1 MAGERKG
8 KTYEAV
14 VKVVLNRLAT
24 AGVIKEPVHW
34 NVRPNA
40 MTIEPDFTIGS
51 DSDNPSMVLLVTHSG
66 SAKESEKKFWRNMGE
81 LAEAK
86 SALKRVP
93 HVFSIAFEA
102 EIKQALKE
110 VQEAAFD
117 GQLIVGDLS
126 YGSALE
132 EWIDA
137 NHAALPT
144 PGPDK
149 VDAITSLAKDDKA
162 LRSALVALTK
172 DVRTL
177 LDGRQP
183 ALEQLWAQHR
193 KRAKA
198 DVSPAKDTRY
208 RKGFTKAMVLGISP
222 AEMQKPLKGNW
233 DWASPLGLVRKSLVG
248 FKVVDDD
255 LLWLAS
261 SPLKTVNP
269 SDWSGAYVSQGF
281 RDQVQ
286 KVRSVSLL
294 VEFQRYVT
302 ENLADLQST
311 AGMRKHLARM
321 HKDPG
326 QGLALPAGVPAPAGV
341 WLFDFVGALVKAKA
355 KKSQAF
361 GYSTFSSHAKSAE
374 SKVGNMNLGTW
385 CTCFMNQYFS
395 RKSDFVPPKAA
406 VEFVAEVLA
415 EHLCSFTAAAIQ
427 NLATEIQERYI
438 AKELT
443 AVLLTHRGFDPI
455 GALVKSRPEL
465 VHAIDVRI
473 QSCFAERAALGGS
486 GASTGVVI
494 AKTTLINWQSAHDS
508 HTNDKRKEL
517 CGRAVS
523 LRYTWDASKACF
535 VARPGVKK
543 LVLIVDGTWTQ
554 DDLDALAKAGWDEIL
569 YPDQMD
575 KLEKAL
581 A

>member
-14 VKVVLNRLAT
+14 VKVVLDRLAT
-24 AGVIKEPVHW
+24 SGVIKEPIHW
-34 NVRPNA
+34 NVRPGA

-51 DSDNPSMVLLVTHSG
+51 DADNPSMVLLVTHSG

-86 SALKRVP
+86 SALKKVP
-93 HVFSIAFEA
+93 HVLSIAFDA

-132 EWIDA
+132 DWIDA

-144 PGPDK
+144 QGAEK
-149 VDAITSLAKDDKA
+149 ADAIQALTADDKA
-162 LRSALVALTK
+162 LRTVLVALTK
-172 DVRTL
+172 DVRKL
-177 LDGRQP
+177 LDRRQP

-198 DVSPAKDTRY
+198 EVSPAQDTRY
-208 RKGFTKAMVLGISP
+208 RKGFTKAMVLGIPP
-222 AEMQKPLKGNW
+222 AEMQRPLKGNW
-233 DWASPLGLVRKSLVG
+233 DWATPLGLVRKSLAG
-248 FKVVDDD
+248 FKVVDED

-261 SPLKTVNP
+261 SPLRSINP
-269 SDWSGAYVSQGF
+269 SDWAGSFVSQGF

-294 VEFQRYVT
+294 VEFQRYVS
-302 ENLADLQST
+302 ENLAELQST
-311 AGMRKHLARM
+311 AGMRKHLSSM
-321 HKDPG
+321 HVDPS
-326 QGLALPAGVPAPAGV
+326 QGLALPAGVPAPTGV
-341 WLFDFVGALVKAKA
+341 WLFDFIGALVKAKA

-361 GYSTFSSHAKSAE
+361 GYSAFSNHEKSAQ

-395 RKSDFVPPKAA
+395 RKADFVPPKAA
-406 VEFVAEVLA
+406 VDFVAEVLA
-415 EHLCSFTAAAIQ
+415 EQLRRFTATTIQ
-427 NLATEIQERYI
+427 SLSAEIQERYI

-455 GALVKSRPEL
+455 GALVMSRPEL
-465 VHAIDVRI
+465 AQATDVRI

-486 GASTGVVI
+486 GASTGVVV

-523 LRYTWDASKACF
+523 LRYAWDSSKSRF
-535 VARPGVKK
+535 VARPGVRK

-569 YPDQMD
+569 YPDQLD
-575 KLEKAL
+575 KLGKTL